1 MEVLNELNNIIENN
15 SQFIALHQQHCKRL
29 LESGIGRQTLQ
40 PEFQRSMRQR
50 RHCFGS
56 VTN

>member
-1 MEVLNELNNIIENN
+1 MEVLNELNIENN
-15 SQFIALHQQHCKRL
+15 SQFITLHQQHCKRL

-56 VTN
+56 ATN